1 MLLATISLLK
11 RSRFNTE
18 PLEGLNVSPAL
29 NLRTR
34 NPPRDTAQ
42 PIHLSVRRMS
52 HPSFREQTCSF
63 IPSRGNSAARGRFDL
78 EQPAGIFN
86 FLSPKSPHTSADD
99 VIMFYEES
107 VVVGLGKFGL

>member
-42 PIHLSVRRMS
+42 PIRLSVRRRS
-52 HPSFREQTCSF
+52 HPPFREQTCSF

-107 VVVGLGKFGL
+107 VVVGSGKFGR